1 MTNAIKPSEQTT
13 SFDHAMSQATEC
25 TDIHPDSDCVD
36 SSNSP
41 PLPQVRR
48 VVDKKNEPKVK
59 PGEMLEDAKFTQH

>member
-1 MTNAIKPSEQTT
+1 MRNAIKPTEQKA
-13 SFDHAMSQATEC
+13 SSDHSLSQATEC
-25 TDIHPDSDCVD
+25 TDIHADSDCVD

-41 PLPQVRR
+41 LVPQVRR